1 MNHLFRVARD
11 DTSHHNTYYTATG
24 LQDTVLALQSK
35 SCQTSKGIK
44 YSYIEQIKTRK
55 HATCSINMVSPCI
68 FGKKNYSSQTQLMYN
83 SVPVS
88 NESFVQRGKG

>member
-11 DTSHHNTYYTATG
+11 DTSQHNTYYTATG

-35 SCQTSKGIK
+35 SCQTSKEIK

-55 HATCSINMVSPCI
+55 HATCSINMVSPCPGRQGMTHPTI
-68 FGKKNYSSQTQLMYN
+68 TLILSHDWQT
-83 SVPVS
+83 
-88 NESFVQRGKG
+88 GIT